1 MMNRFYQI
9 LFYLLVVLLVG
20 CNQTNSDKTSVSKNY
35 AITTAEFDKLIHN
48 FGNIT
53 QGETVGCYYKVTNTG
68 KTPLVIYNVK
78 PGCGCTTAKY
88 TKDPILPGKV
98 GEIEIRFDSR
108 GFSGNQYKVIRV
120 DANIEKKSKE
130 LAITANVIN

>member
-1 MMNRFYQI
+1 MIRIYQF
-9 LFYLLVVLLVG
+9 LFYLLVVVLVG
-20 CNQTNSDKTSVSKNY
+20 CNPAKSNEASVNKKY
-35 AITTAEFDKLIHN
+35 ALTTAKFDKLIHN
-48 FGNIT
+48 FGKIN

-78 PGCGCTTAKY
+78 PGCGCTTAKFS
-88 TKDPILPGKV
+88 KNPIAPGEV
-98 GEIEIRFDSR
+98 GEIEIRFDTR